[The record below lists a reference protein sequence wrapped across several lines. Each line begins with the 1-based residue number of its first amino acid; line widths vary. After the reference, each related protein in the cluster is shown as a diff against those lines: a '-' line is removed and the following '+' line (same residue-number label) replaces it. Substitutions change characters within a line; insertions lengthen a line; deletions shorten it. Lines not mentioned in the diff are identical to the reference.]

1 MNPPGGKVS
10 SPATPVGA
18 CPAVEAPQNPRPS
31 RRQEFE
37 DVALVHLDR
46 VYQMALRLCRKP
58 TEAEDLVQET
68 YLSAFQHFDQFTP
81 GTNCRAWLFAILHN
95 KFINRVKRSGRE
107 VLELDEGQLER
118 ARGES
123 SEFTVTITSPEAEFC
138 RRVVEK
144 DLVKAL
150 NRLPVPFRETVLL
163 ADLEECS
170 YKEIA
175 QICGVP
181 VGTVM
186 SRLFRGRQRL
196 REALTAS

>member
-1 MNPPGGKVS
+1 
-10 SPATPVGA
+10 
-18 CPAVEAPQNPRPS
+18 
-31 RRQEFE
+31 
-37 DVALVHLDR
+37 
-46 VYQMALRLCRKP
+46 MALRLCRKP

-95 KFINRVKRSGRE
+95 KFINRVKRNGRE
-107 VLELDEGQLER
+107 VLELDEGQLEW

-123 SEFTVTITSPEAEFC
+123 SEFTVTNTSPEAEFC

-163 ADLEECS
+163 ADFEGCS

-196 REALTAS
+196 REALTAG